1 MINLPPLVLN
11 GEQPVGDGDDVH
23 VVHRAGTIFYQKRA
37 HDGGWSQPFIADSNG
52 LRSHLYHSGTSGPR
66 DTSPG
71 SACRVIPVQF
81 QEVGLKGTW
90 GNAVLLVGES
100 ADRRPPPGNGININT
115 LVNSSEHFIHAVA
128 YATGDASPFRIKFAA
143 VTDSGRAGGPETAR
157 DWQRNRRPAEGHT
170 VALGWPRRSGTG
182 VGEWRVPLQ
191 NGAGVALDG
200 DGGNCCCCDD
210 PRLRRGRVWLVGP
223 GQQAAPRPAGARPAK
238 SDTPGQAMNEQP
250 YSLASVSWTCEVIG
264 PYSMT
269 VG

>member
-1 MINLPPLVLN
+1 METTFTLFT
-11 GEQPVGDGDDVH
+11 EQE
-23 VVHRAGTIFYQKRA
+23 
-37 HDGGWSQPFIADSNG
+37 
-52 LRSHLYHSGTSGPR
+52 RSSTRREPTMVTGVRRSSPTPTASGHTSITRCTSGPR

-81 QEVGLKGTW
+81 QGVGLKGTW

-157 DWQRNRRPAEGHT
+157 DWQRNRRPAGGHT

-200 DGGNCCCCDD
+200 DGGNYCCCDD
-210 PRLRRGRVWLVGP
+210 PRLRRGRVWLVLANKLLP
-223 GQQAAPRPAGARPAK
+223 GQ
-238 SDTPGQAMNEQP
+238 PGHGQQSP
-250 YSLASVSWTCEVIG
+250 THPPKL
-264 PYSMT
+264 
-269 VG
+269 

>member
-1 MINLPPLVLN
+1 M
-11 GEQPVGDGDDVH
+11 
-23 VVHRAGTIFYQKRA
+23 
-37 HDGGWSQPFIADSNG
+37 
-52 LRSHLYHSGTSGPR
+52 
-66 DTSPG
+66 
-71 SACRVIPVQF
+71 
-81 QEVGLKGTW
+81 
-90 GNAVLLVGES
+90 LLVGES

-128 YATGDASPFRIKFAA
+128 YATGDASPFRIKRGRDGFPGAPAA
-143 VTDSGRAGGPETAR
+143 RKTAR
-157 DWQRNRRPAEGHT
+157 DWQRNRRPAGGHT

-238 SDTPGQAMNEQP
+238 SDTPAQAMNEQP

-264 PYSMT
+264 PYS
-269 VG
+269 VAAG